1 MKPISSPVMRFLLF
15 LLVLL
20 PYPILAQSEGD
31 WDELMQQMA
40 EEQMAETGDE
50 QTWEAQQEL
59 LTELHEN
66 PLDLNNATRQQLM
79 ILPFLSQKAVDAIL
93 DYRVRNGVL
102 RTLGE
107 LRLIR
112 DLSPQERRWLPLF
125 VIIEAGNG
133 RDQNSKFKSQKRNSL
148 HHDLTTRVDIPLYE
162 RDG

>member
-1 MKPISSPVMRFLLF
+1 MRFLLF

-79 ILPFLSQKAVDAIL
+79 ILPFLSQ
-93 DYRVRNGVL
+93 
-102 RTLGE
+102 
-107 LRLIR
+107 RLWTP
-112 DLSPQERRWLPLF
+112 S
-125 VIIEAGNG
+125 
-133 RDQNSKFKSQKRNSL
+133 S
-148 HHDLTTRVDIPLYE
+148 TTVCGTASCAPWVNCV
-162 RDG
+162 